1 MSTQVTIC
9 SAANQILAGL
19 LRGDTSLRPNV
30 MYVEFQQGAKPVE
43 SLPEVDPS
51 DSRYYLDLRADTL
64 SDRDFLRIPVA
75 SITPRVSNEDPNKLT
90 LLFNGICVGDKGV
103 GGKTTDGA
111 RIYGLALVASPTF
124 GTGVDDL
131 TRDLVW
137 ARGYYAPTSQVL
149 FSNTAQTVITF
160 KLNLNN

>member
-1 MSTQVTIC
+1 
-9 SAANQILAGL
+9 
-19 LRGDTSLRPNV
+19 
-30 MYVEFQQGAKPVE
+30 MYVEFRQGAMPVE
-43 SLPEVDPS
+43 VLPVVDPA
-51 DSRYYLDLRADTL
+51 DSGYYLGLRADTL

-75 SITPRVSNEDPNKLT
+75 SVTPRFTNDDPNKLT
-90 LLFNGICVGDKGV
+90 LLFNGICVGNKGV

-137 ARGYYAPTSQVL
+137 GRGYYEPTQQVL
-149 FSNTAQTVITF
+149 FSNTAHTVITF
-160 KLNLNN
+160 KLNLTH